1 MASTNVLDNNTTV
14 PLAKSF
20 LKGFECQRVLTKTVD
35 TQLLSGVFN
44 PKSGTTADF
53 RRPVDHKSDRTSG
66 GDISSVA
73 ESDIIVGKAT
83 GTVQDYFTVHM
94 DYDEVD
100 EALKMDKLDEL
111 VGIPASERLIVDLE
125 LDFGAYMYKNCN
137 LYYGTPGTAIDAW
150 SDVAGADALMTSMG
164 VPGNGERSYVM
175 NPYVTTNL
183 ANVQSALANGSD
195 ALVNT
200 AWNNAQIAKKFG
212 NMQAMTS
219 AALASYTTGAL
230 TAGAERTGALSA
242 DPDVTYATAK
252 NTMTQS
258 LAVDGFGSGT
268 DVIAAGSIVEITG
281 VNRIG
286 LSTRSAFTDAT
297 GGQVL
302 YSGVVTADVT
312 LSSGAGTLVVAGA
325 AIYDAASNNQY
336 DTVSRAPV
344 DNDVI
349 TIKNP
354 AASTVYQPS
363 MFYHKQAF
371 GIGTVPLKKLYATDT
386 IATTKDGMQIR
397 VSKYSD
403 GDANKQKVRF
413 DLLPAYVTFNPF
425 FAGQG
430 YGVA

>member
-1 MASTNVLDNNTTV
+1 MANSTNVLDNNTTT

-20 LKGFECQRVLTKTVD
+20 LKGFECQRVLTKTVE

-53 RRPVDHKSDRTSG
+53 RRPVDHKSDRTAG
-66 GDISSVA
+66 GDISSTDR
-73 ESDIIVGKAT
+73 SDIVVGKAT
-83 GTVQDYFTVHM
+83 GTVQNYFTVHM
-94 DYDEVD
+94 DWAEVD

-111 VGIPASERLIVDLE
+111 VGMPAAERLIVDLE

-137 LYYGTPGTAIDAW
+137 LHYGTPGTAIDAW

-164 VPGNGERSYVM
+164 VPGNGDRSYVM
-175 NPYVTTNL
+175 NPYVSTNL
-183 ANVQSALANGSD
+183 ANVQSSLANGSD

-212 NMQAMTS
+212 NMRAMTS
-219 AALASYTTGAL
+219 SALASYTTGTL

-242 DPDVTYATAK
+242 TPDATYGTHK
-252 NTMTQS
+252 DTMIQS

-268 DVIAAGSIVEITG
+268 DTIVAGTVVEVTG
-281 VNRIG
+281 RHRIG

-297 GGQVL
+297 GGQVKW
-302 YSGVVTADVT
+302 SGVVTADVT
-312 LSSGAGTLVVAGA
+312 LSGGAGTLAVAGA
-325 AIYDAASNNQY
+325 AIFEANGQY
-336 DTVSRAPV
+336 NTVDSALL

-349 TIKNP
+349 TILNP
-354 AASTVYQPS
+354 ALSTVYQPA

-403 GDANKQKVRF
+403 GDANLQKVRF

-430 YGVA
+430 FGA